1 MNRLFCTSALL
12 IIVPA
17 LALAQGVTLSDHSA
31 ITVLS
36 DFRIQDPVE
45 LRTEKDIS
53 AEVRYRTLN
62 HEGGTRFRVLE
73 IVERSDHGMWLYV
86 LLTAPTWTDSGE
98 WIKRGERFLIFVAA
112 SQNIY
117 GYGE

>member
-1 MNRLFCTSALL
+1 MNRLFCASALL

-31 ITVLS
+31 ITVPS
-36 DFRIQDPVE
+36 DFRIQEPVE

-86 LLTAPTWTDSGE
+86 LLTAPTWTNSGE
-98 WIKRGERFLIFVAA
+98 WIERGERFLIYVPG
-112 SQNIY
+112 STDIY
-117 GYGE
+117 EYEK

>member
-1 MNRLFCTSALL
+1 MPVIDRICGKYYHGRTADLSFDKWWRKNMNRLFCTSALL

-17 LALAQGVTLSDHSA
+17 LALAQGVTLSDHST

-36 DFRIQDPVE
+36 DFRIQEPVE

-62 HEGGTRFRVLE
+62 HEGGTDFAYLKL
-73 IVERSDHGMWLYV
+73 WNAAT
-86 LLTAPTWTDSGE
+86 TACGFMSC
-98 WIKRGERFLIFVAA
+98 
-112 SQNIY
+112 
-117 GYGE
+117 